1 MTNSQEKTMT
11 IAERIEQARDAVQQA
26 SETFGK
32 TSPEFVIAVETLE
45 ELHQEAGH
53 QKSAKTPNSLERF
66 CDDNPDAQECLLYD
80 T

>member
-1 MTNSQEKTMT
+1 MTNSQETTMT
-11 IAERIEQARDAVQQA
+11 LDERIEQAREAAHQA
-26 SETFGK
+26 GET
-32 TSPEFVIAVETLE
+32 A

-53 QKSAKTPNSLERF
+53 KRSAKPQNSLERF